1 MKRLE
6 ALAGSGDRGSGLT
19 DDVAVGL
26 IVALAH
32 PDRIARR
39 RRSSGSYL
47 LASGTG
53 AALDP
58 RDPGPLAGLE
68 WPAVADADRRP
79 GSREARMRP
88 AAPPP
93 TALALTSPAS
103 LWTAQARGGWAPGRG
118 RG

>member
-1 MKRLE
+1 MRGGRGSGSWRAQMKRLE

-68 WPAVADADRRP
+68 RSEEHTSELQSLMRISSAVFC
-79 GSREARMRP
+79 
-88 AAPPP
+88 
-93 TALALTSPAS
+93 LT
-103 LWTAQARGGWAPGRG
+103 
-118 RG
+118 